1 MRTDRACLRT
11 LWGPSLMNMVRR
23 EYEKTGTDT
32 LPPGE
37 ESSGWTDE
45 RKGLSKLNQ
54 LLFDRSNGTISVI
67 RPSAA
72 GSPDAQEVK
81 NFFHERYTAKISQLR
96 DMVSLIPNEH
106 ILAGLYSYGD
116 VPKDRI
122 VEVLDACMTLDDQVV
137 WLESESQVTRTG

>member
-1 MRTDRACLRT
+1 
-11 LWGPSLMNMVRR
+11 MNMVRR

-32 LPPGE
+32 LPTRE
-37 ESSGWTDE
+37 ESPGWTDE

-67 RPSAA
+67 RSSAA

-81 NFFHERYTAKISQLR
+81 NFFHERYTAKTSQLR
-96 DMVSLIPNEH
+96 GMVSLIPDEH

-116 VPKDRI
+116 VPKERI